1 MAGVNKS
8 HEYETKTSAGEE
20 SGATETKDR
29 GLFGFMGKKKEE
41 VPATEYEEKIHRS
54 DNSYVSFW
62 LTRLINSIDLY

>member
-1 MAGVNKS
+1 
-8 HEYETKTSAGEE
+8 
-20 SGATETKDR
+20 
-29 GLFGFMGKKKEE
+29 MGKKKEE